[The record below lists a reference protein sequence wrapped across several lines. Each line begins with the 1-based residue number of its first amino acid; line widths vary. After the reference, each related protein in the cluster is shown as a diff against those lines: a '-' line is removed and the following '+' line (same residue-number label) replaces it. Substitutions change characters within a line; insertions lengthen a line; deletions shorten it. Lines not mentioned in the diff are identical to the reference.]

1 MREAE
6 ILSELERLGREHLEL
21 DQALPLTPELRL
33 VEDLGLD
40 SLKRL
45 TLAVEAEN
53 RFRVRLGF
61 EEDESIE
68 TVGELVGAIRKELR

>member
-1 MREAE
+1 MTEGE
-6 ILSELERLGREHLEL
+6 ILTELEQLGREHLEF
-21 DQALPLTPELRL
+21 DQALVLTPELRL

-45 TLAVEAEN
+45 TLVVEAEN

-61 EEDESIE
+61 EEDQPIE
-68 TVGELVGAIRKELR
+68 TVAELVGAIRKEMR

>member
-1 MREAE
+1 VTEGE
-6 ILSELERLGREHLEL
+6 ILTELEQLGREHLEF
-21 DQALPLTPELRL
+21 DQALVLTPELRL

-45 TLAVEAEN
+45 TLVVEAEN

-61 EEDESIE
+61 EEDQPIE
-68 TVGELVGAIRKELR
+68 TVGELVGAIRKEMT